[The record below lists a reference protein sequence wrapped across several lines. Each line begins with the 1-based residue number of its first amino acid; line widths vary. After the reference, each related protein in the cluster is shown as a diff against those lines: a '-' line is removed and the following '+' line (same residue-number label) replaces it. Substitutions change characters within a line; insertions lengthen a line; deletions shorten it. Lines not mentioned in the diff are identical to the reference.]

1 MNLYQITSELQ
12 AVIDGILEGGIDS
25 PEAQQA
31 LDEHL
36 AGLDEALDQKAEDY
50 AAVIMSLQA
59 RSDARAAEAK
69 RIREL
74 ANADATVAQRLKERL
89 KQAMEATGRVRID
102 TTRFRLTVAN
112 NGGKQP
118 MLIEDESAIPT
129 EFIVQVPEVDKD
141 AVRAALEAGRPVP
154 GCTLVPRGTSLR
166 IK

>member
-89 KQAMEATGRVRID
+89 KQAMETTGRARID
-102 TTRFRLTVAN
+102 TTRFRLTVAS

-118 MLIEDESAIPT
+118 MLIEDESAIPP
-129 EFIVQVPEVDKD
+129 EFIVQVPEVDRD
-141 AVRAALEAGRPVP
+141 AVRAVLEAGRPVP

>member
-89 KQAMEATGRVRID
+89 KQAMETTGRVRID

-118 MLIEDESAIPT
+118 MLIEDQSAIPT

-141 AVRAALEAGRPVP
+141 AVRAALEAGRAVP

>member
-89 KQAMEATGRVRID
+89 KQAMETTGRVRID

>member
-1 MNLYQITSELQ
+1 MNLYQITNELQ

-89 KQAMEATGRVRID
+89 KQAMETTGRVRID

-118 MLIEDESAIPT
+118 MLIEDQSAIPT

-141 AVRAALEAGRPVP
+141 AVRAALEAGRAVP

>member
-89 KQAMEATGRVRID
+89 KQAMETTGRVRID

-118 MLIEDESAIPT
+118 MLIEDASAVPA

-154 GCTLVPRGTSLR
+154 GCTLAPRGTSLR

>member
-89 KQAMEATGRVRID
+89 KQAMETTGRARID

-118 MLIEDESAIPT
+118 MLIEDESAIPP
-129 EFIVQVPEVDKD
+129 EFFVQVPQVDKECI
-141 AVRAALEAGRPVP
+141 RTALENGRTVP
-154 GCTLVPRGTSLR
+154 GCSLAPRGTSLR

>member
-36 AGLDEALDQKAEDY
+36 AGLDEALDQKCEDY

-118 MLIEDESAIPT
+118 MLIEDQSAIPT

-141 AVRAALEAGRPVP
+141 AVRAALEAGRAVP

>member
-1 MNLYQITSELQ
+1 MNLYAITNELQ
-12 AVIDGILEGGIDS
+12 AVLDGILEGGIDS

-36 AGLDEALDQKAEDY
+36 AGLDEALDQKCEDY

-89 KQAMEATGRVRID
+89 KQAMETTGRVRID

-154 GCTLVPRGTSLR
+154 GCTLAPRGTSLR

>member
-1 MNLYQITSELQ
+1 VNLYEITNELQ
-12 AVIDGILEGGIDS
+12 AVLDGILEGGIDS

-50 AAVIMSLQA
+50 AAVIRSFEA
-59 RSDARAAEAK
+59 RAEARAAEAK

-74 ANADATVAQRLKERL
+74 ANADATVAQRLKDRL
-89 KQAMEATGRVRID
+89 KQAMETTGRLRID

-118 MLIEDESAIPT
+118 MLIEDASAVPA
-129 EFIVQVPEVDKD
+129 EFIVQIPEVDKD
-141 AVRAALEAGRPVP
+141 AVRAALEAGRAVP
-154 GCTLVPRGTSLR
+154 GCTLAPRGTSLR

>member
-89 KQAMEATGRVRID
+89 KQAMETTGRVRID

-118 MLIEDESAIPT
+118 MLIEDESAIPP

-141 AVRAALEAGRPVP
+141 AVRAALEAGRSVP

>member
-89 KQAMEATGRVRID
+89 KQAMETTGRVRID

-118 MLIEDESAIPT
+118 MLIEDQSAIPT